1 MIKIVIADD
10 HEVVRSGLRTI
21 LSTRP
26 DWDVVAEAADGR
38 EALTAVL
45 AAKPNV
51 AILDYGLPTINGVE
65 LTRQIRSRCPE
76 TEVLMFTMRDDD
88 SIVER
93 ALEAGAR
100 AYLLKSEASQ
110 FLLSAIES
118 LAQHKAFFTG
128 VGSEKLLDAFL
139 NPSRRRDRPLLSPR
153 ERLVIQLIAEGRS
166 NREMSDI
173 LSVSVKTIEAQ
184 RSAAM
189 KKLDLTTTAAVVR
202 YAIREKLIDP

>member
-1 MIKIVIADD
+1 MIRIVIADD

-21 LSTRP
+21 LSTRA
-26 DWDVVAEAADGR
+26 DWEVVGEAADGKD
-38 EALTAVL
+38 ALTAVL
-45 AAKPNV
+45 STKPNI
-51 AILDYGLPTINGVE
+51 AILDYGLPTINGIE
-65 LTRQIRSRCPE
+65 LTRQIRARCPD

-118 LAQHKAFFTG
+118 LAQHKPFFTG
-128 VGSEKLLDAFL
+128 HSSERLLNAFL
-139 NPSRRRDRPLLSPR
+139 NPGRGRDKPLLSPR
-153 ERLVIQLIAEGRS
+153 ERLVVQLIAEGRT
-166 NREMSDI
+166 NKEMSDI
-173 LSVSVKTIEAQ
+173 LNVSIKTVEAQ

-189 KKLDLTTTAAVVR
+189 KKLNLTTTAAVVR
-202 YAIREKLIDP
+202 YAIKEKLIDL

>member
-1 MIKIVIADD
+1 MVRIVIADD

-21 LSTRP
+21 ISTRA
-26 DWDVVAEAADGR
+26 DWEVVAEAADGKD
-38 EALTAVL
+38 ALAKIL
-45 AAKPNV
+45 AAKPDI

-65 LTRQIRSRCPE
+65 LTRQVRSRCPD
-76 TEVLMFTMRDDD
+76 TEVLMFTMRDED

-128 VGSEKLLDAFL
+128 HSSEKLLHAFL
-139 NPSRRRDRPLLSPR
+139 NPERRRDKSLLSPR
-153 ERLVIQLIAEGRS
+153 ERLVVQLIAEGRS
-166 NREMSDI
+166 NKEMSDI
-173 LSVSVKTIEAQ
+173 LNVSVKTIEAQ

-189 KKLDLTTTAAVVR
+189 KKLDLTTTAAIVR
-202 YAIREKLIDP
+202 YAIREKLIEP